1 MTTIITGR
9 DLTLTIAAADYDA
22 QATAA
27 TLANSPTIETY
38 QTLDGKAYK
47 HIDDQW
53 TFDVEMLADWGAA
66 ASLCEALWTAT
77 ETAPNTTLTASLT
90 AVTGAVFSFEVY
102 PVFPS
107 VGGAAPDA
115 QTVTLSFL
123 VDGVQL
129 KLSANI

>member
-53 TFDVEMLADWGAA
+53 TLNVELLADWGV
-66 ASLCEALWTAT
+66 ASSLFETMWTSAPNP
-77 ETAPNTTLTASLT
+77 PNTTVEVTLQTASGASWT
-90 AVTGAVFSFEVY
+90 ADVF

-107 VGGAAPDA
+107 AGGTAPDA
-115 QTVTLSFL
+115 QTDTWTML
-123 VDGVQL
+123 VDGVPAITI
-129 KLSANI
+129 S

>member
-1 MTTIITGR
+1 VTTIITGR

-123 VDGVQL
+123 VDGVPEETF
-129 KLSANI
+129 S

>member
-1 MTTIITGR
+1 VATTIITGR
-9 DLTLTIAAADYDA
+9 DLILTIASTSYDA

-27 TLANSPTIETY
+27 TLTNSPTIETF
-38 QTLDGKAYK
+38 QTLQGKEYK

-90 AVTGAVFSFEVY
+90 AVTGAVFSFQVF

-123 VDGVQL
+123 VDGVP
-129 KLSANI
+129 SETFS

>member
-1 MTTIITGR
+1 MATTIITGR
-9 DLTLTIAAADYDA
+9 DLILTVASTSYDA

-27 TLANSPTIETY
+27 TLTNSPTIETY

-53 TFDVEMLADWGAA
+53 TFDVEMLADWGASG
-66 ASLCEALWTAT
+66 SLCEALWTAT
-77 ETAPNTTLTASLT
+77 ETAANTTLTASLT
-90 AVTGAVFSFEVY
+90 AVTGAVFSFEVF

-107 VGGAAPDA
+107 VCGAAPDA

-123 VDGVQL
+123 VDGVPTETF
-129 KLSANI
+129 S